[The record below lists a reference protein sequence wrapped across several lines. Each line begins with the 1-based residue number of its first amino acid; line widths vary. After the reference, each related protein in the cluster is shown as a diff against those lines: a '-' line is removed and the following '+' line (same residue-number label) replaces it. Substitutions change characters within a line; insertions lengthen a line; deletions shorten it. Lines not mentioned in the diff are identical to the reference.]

1 MRDHALTMD
10 LSSLSEPPH
19 NSNDANLLKSTPPIN
34 HLAQFASTTNAAKK
48 AIAGFEQG
56 WWQTGMVALAHL
68 SMEEDA
74 VEEGVVI
81 NAQPHDTS
89 SMSSH
94 PEFSVA
100 EDAKLTDEKGD
111 APDAPAKGA
120 QLLPGSSH
128 KNGKRHKKNSQKI
141 EELRKVVT
149 PMAEIHMNRN
159 LAESNSKVSQQP
171 EFTQDCQMNE
181 TAGYVP
187 KVVIPLIGDLC
198 NVKRDTQEG
207 FRKPS
212 IILKVIISQSYYG
225 SQGSYPMPQAATKI
239 ESAGPSATTG
249 AGQLY
254 PASDEV
260 TALPG

>member
-19 NSNDANLLKSTPPIN
+19 NSNDANLLNWRSLPVRRT
-34 HLAQFASTTNAAKK
+34 LRRRQ
-48 AIAGFEQG
+48 
-56 WWQTGMVALAHL
+56 
-68 SMEEDA
+68 
-74 VEEGVVI
+74 
-81 NAQPHDTS
+81 
-89 SMSSH
+89 
-94 PEFSVA
+94 
-100 EDAKLTDEKGD
+100 
-111 APDAPAKGA
+111 
-120 QLLPGSSH
+120 LPGLNKDGGRRMKRETLLMHLQKELNCYLGHQYLQASVMVMPNQRPPQAVWCELCRVDCTGLEILEQH

-198 NVKRDTQEG
+198 NVKRDTQEVLTAI
-207 FRKPS
+207 FLVKKHVSKPKRFEGHRVMYGPTGVQETLYHPQGHHQP
-212 IILKVIISQSYYG
+212 IVLRFPGLISY
-225 SQGSYPMPQAATKI
+225 
-239 ESAGPSATTG
+239 
-249 AGQLY
+249 
-254 PASDEV
+254 ASSSNQN
-260 TALPG
+260 

>member
-1 MRDHALTMD
+1 MVADRLVSH
-10 LSSLSEPPH
+10 
-19 NSNDANLLKSTPPIN
+19 LKVVAMEI
-34 HLAQFASTTNAAKK
+34 LA
-48 AIAGFEQG
+48 AIIP
-56 WWQTGMVALAHL
+56 GMVALAHL

-120 QLLPGSSH
+120 QLLPGVDCTGLEILEQH

-141 EELRKVVT
+141 EELRKGVT

-225 SQGSYPMPQAATKI
+225 SQGSYPMSQAATKI